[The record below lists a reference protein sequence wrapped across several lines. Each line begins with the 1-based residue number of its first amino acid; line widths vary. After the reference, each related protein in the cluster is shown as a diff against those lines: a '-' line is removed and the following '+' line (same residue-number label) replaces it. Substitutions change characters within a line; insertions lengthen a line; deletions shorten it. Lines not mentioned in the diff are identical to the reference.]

1 MDNKKAFQD
10 ATQICAT
17 LQSQGHLAVFAG
29 GAVRDMLLQQ
39 APHDYDIATSA
50 MPDQVEALFDRT
62 TAVGKSF
69 GVIVVNVGDNQFD
82 VCTLRKDLED
92 TGRKPSSVSFKA
104 VQLEEDA
111 KRRDL
116 TINGVFFDPVAQELM
131 DMVGGVDDIN
141 ARIVRFIGNPHRRI
155 EEDKLR
161 ALRAIRFVSVLG
173 FSLEASSLE
182 AVKEHAHEIVG
193 NVSPERIKME
203 LDKMLLSPKPS
214 VAFDL
219 LNITGI
225 LKHVLPELHL
235 LVSSEHSPIWHSE
248 GNPWRHSLM
257 VLDSVRERTD
267 DLDVLWGALL
277 HDIGKATC
285 HTVED
290 GKIKNNGHDKEGAII
305 AEKLLLRLKA
315 PTKQIEK
322 VVFIVRQHMRIKL
335 AHTMKKSTVR
345 KLKSEEHIES
355 ALLVAEMDSLNT
367 IPADSSI
374 EISLDWK
381 DRLDNL
387 QEEVGEILPKP
398 LIGGTDLLLMGFP
411 QGKLLGEILAA
422 VSEEQL
428 NGNISTADEAR
439 TFVIE
444 RYS

>member
-1 MDNKKAFQD
+1 
-10 ATQICAT
+10 
-17 LQSQGHLAVFAG
+17 
-29 GAVRDMLLQQ
+29 
-39 APHDYDIATSA
+39 
-50 MPDQVEALFDRT
+50 
-62 TAVGKSF
+62 
-69 GVIVVNVGDNQFD
+69 
-82 VCTLRKDLED
+82 
-92 TGRKPSSVSFKA
+92 
-104 VQLEEDA
+104 
-111 KRRDL
+111 
-116 TINGVFFDPVAQELM
+116 
-131 DMVGGVDDIN
+131 
-141 ARIVRFIGNPHRRI
+141 
-155 EEDKLR
+155 
-161 ALRAIRFVSVLG
+161 
-173 FSLEASSLE
+173 
-182 AVKEHAHEIVG
+182 
-193 NVSPERIKME
+193 
-203 LDKMLLSPKPS
+203 
-214 VAFDL
+214 
-219 LNITGI
+219 
-225 LKHVLPELHL
+225 
-235 LVSSEHSPIWHSE
+235 
-248 GNPWRHSLM
+248 M

-290 GKIKNNGHDKEGAII
+290 GEIKNNGHDKEGAII